1 MRLVFKFSRGSDDF
15 IMQKVY
21 LLRVEPR
28 QVEQRT
34 LQPPG
39 QKKDGLRFGI
49 FKSFSDPYSFDTDPA
64 FF

>member
-1 MRLVFKFSRGSDDF
+1 
-15 IMQKVY
+15 MQKVY